1 MGSILAVYGTRPE
14 LIKMAPL
21 ILSLKKKGEAVKVL
35 NTGQHR
41 DMLIEL
47 EHLFGV
53 FPDFSFDVMK
63 ANQDVNHVVSAII
76 NKVSVLLKEESTRL
90 VIVQG
95 DTATVLAAAMA
106 AYYSKIK
113 IAHVEAGLRSFDM
126 NHPFPEEF
134 NRRVVS
140 MIADYNFA
148 PTEQSYQN
156 LINEGVPSDKVFIT
170 GNTVIDALSILK
182 GKLKKGESNKK
193 RILVT
198 AHRRENH
205 EGGIR
210 NICHAI
216 LKILEDRDDI
226 EFIWPVHPNPN
237 VKNKVYDLLS
247 NQASVTLSQPLGYLE
262 LLSVMN
268 ESYLIW
274 TDSGGIQ
281 EEAPSFK
288 KPVLILREVTER
300 PEVVSSGFG
309 ILVGSNTQEIIKQ
322 TLLLLDSEK
331 EYAMRISG
339 ANPFG
344 DGMASEKII
353 KIIQKSQNAS

>member
-1 MGSILAVYGTRPE
+1 MGGILAVYGTRPE

-21 ILSLKKKGEAVKVL
+21 ILALKKRGERVKIL

-41 DMLIEL
+41 EMLVEL
-47 EHLFGV
+47 EQLFGIS
-53 FPDFSFDVMK
+53 PDFSFEVMK
-63 ANQDVNHVVSAII
+63 KNQDVNHVVSAIME
-76 NKVSVLLKEESTRL
+76 KVGDLLKEESIRL
-90 VIVQG
+90 VMVQG
-95 DTATVLAAAMA
+95 DTATVLATAMA
-106 AYYSKIK
+106 AYYSKVK

-134 NRRVVS
+134 NRKVVS

-156 LINEGVPSDKVFIT
+156 LINEGVDTKKVFIT

-182 GKLKKGESNKK
+182 GKLKKGSPAKK

-205 EGGIR
+205 EVGIR
-210 NICHAI
+210 NICQAI
-216 LKILEDRDDI
+216 LKILENRDDI
-226 EFIWPVHPNPN
+226 EFVWPVHPNPN
-237 VKNKVYDLLS
+237 VKDTVYSLLS
-247 NQASVTLSQPLGYLE
+247 NQKSVLLCEPLGYLD
-262 LLSVMN
+262 LLTIMN

-300 PEVVSSGFG
+300 PEVISSGFG
-309 ILVGSNTQEIIKQ
+309 CLVGVDVNKIIEQ
-322 TLLLLDSEK
+322 TVLLLDSEI
-331 EYAMRISG
+331 EYTKRISG
-339 ANPFG
+339 QNPFG
-344 DGMASEKII
+344 DGNACNKII
-353 KIIQKSQNAS
+353 EIIQKA

>member
-21 ILSLKKKGEAVKVL
+21 ILALKKKGEAVKVL

-41 DMLIEL
+41 DMLVEL
-47 EHLFGV
+47 EHLFGI

-63 ANQDVNHVVSAII
+63 ANQDVNHVVSKII
-76 NKVSVLLKEESTRL
+76 VKVSILLKEESISL

-95 DTATVLAAAMA
+95 DTATVLATAMA
-106 AYYSKIK
+106 AYYSKVK

-126 NHPFPEEF
+126 DHPFPEEF

-156 LINEGVPSDKVFIT
+156 LIKEKVDQAKVFIT

-182 GKLKKGESNKK
+182 NKLKRGESDKK
-193 RILVT
+193 KILVT

-205 EGGIR
+205 EVGIR
-210 NICHAI
+210 NICQAI
-216 LKILEDRDDI
+216 LRILEERNDV
-226 EFIWPVHPNPN
+226 EFVWPVHPNPN
-237 VKNKVYDLLS
+237 VKDTVYSLLS
-247 NQASVTLSQPLGYLE
+247 NRESVVLCEPLGYLE
-262 LLSVMN
+262 LLSTMN
-268 ESYLIW
+268 DSYMIW

-300 PEVVSSGFG
+300 PEVVASGFG
-309 ILVGSNTQEIIKQ
+309 VLVGTDISEIVKQ
-322 TLLLLDSEK
+322 TIKLLNSSEL
-331 EYAMRISG
+331 YAKQISG
-339 ANPFG
+339 DNPFG
-344 DGMASEKII
+344 DGNSSQKII
-353 KIIQKSQNAS
+353 EIIEKAKND